1 MGAEAQCAVTFNKQ
15 TSTGKAL
22 LETSEIIFRG
32 EFRLKIDL
40 KSITALDAQAGQ
52 LNVTWPGGT
61 ATFALGQSI
70 AETWAGKILNPKGLF
85 EKLGI
90 YPGHRVVVLHVQ
102 DDKFV
107 SELRQRGASVSTRAV
122 RDADAIFL
130 GAETL
135 AGLAGIRQLVAHIKR
150 DGAIW
155 TVTPKGKGGI
165 KDIDI
170 MGIAKAAG
178 LVALKVVSFSDTHSA
193 NKFVIPKGSR

>member
-1 MGAEAQCAVTFNKQ
+1 MGAEAQCAVTYNKQ
-15 TSTGKAL
+15 TSTGTAL
-22 LETSEIIFRG
+22 LETNEIIFRG
-32 EFRLKIDL
+32 DFRLKIDL
-40 KSITALDAQAGQ
+40 KNITALDAKAGQ

-61 ATFALGQSI
+61 ATFALGDKALSW
-70 AETWAGKILNPKGLF
+70 AEKIRNPKGLI

-90 YPGHRVVVLHVQ
+90 KPGQRVAVLHVR
-102 DDKFV
+102 DDGFA
-107 SELRQRGASVSTRAV
+107 SQLRDAGASVSTRAV
-122 RDADAIFL
+122 KDADAIFL

-135 AGLAGIRQLVAHIKR
+135 AGLAGMRQIVVQIKR

-178 LVALKVVSFSDTHSA
+178 LVALKVVSFSETHSA
-193 NKFVIPKGSR
+193 NKFVIPKGQR

>member
-1 MGAEAQCAVTFNKQ
+1 VGAEAQCAVTFNRQ

-22 LETSEIIFRG
+22 LETNEIIFRG
-32 EFRLKIDL
+32 DFRLKIDL
-40 KSITALDAQAGQ
+40 KSITALDAKSGK

-61 ATFALGQSI
+61 ATFALGDMALSW
-70 AETWAGKILNPKGLF
+70 AEKIRNPKGLL

-90 YPGHRVVVLHVQ
+90 KPGQRIVVLHVRDEGFASQ
-102 DDKFV
+102 
-107 SELRQRGASVSTRAV
+107 LRDAGASVSTRAV
-122 RDADAIFL
+122 KDADAIFL

-135 AGLAGIRQLVAHIKR
+135 AGLAGMRQLVAHIKR

-178 LVALKVVSFSDTHSA
+178 LVALKVVSFSETHSA
-193 NKFVIPKGSR
+193 NKFVIPKSAR